1 MLSVRVRP
9 SARAALLAGALIAV
23 GLLAAPVRAQ
33 DGGAVAHPD
42 LWPVAASP
50 AAITDPATEARI
62 TQLMAGM
69 SLEEKVGQTIQ
80 ADVASI
86 TPDDLRRYPLGS
98 LLAGGNSAPHGD
110 NHAPPADWLAMIRAY
125 RAVADEA
132 RPGHTPIPLIFGID
146 AVHGHGKFVGAT
158 VFPHN
163 IGLGAMRDPALIR
176 QIGQATAQEVSAT
189 GADWTFAPTVAVPRD
204 YHWGRS
210 YEGYAEDPEVVRS
223 YSGQMTLGLQG
234 ELVAG
239 QALGRGHIAGSA
251 KHFLGDGGTA
261 GGVDQGDAKISE
273 PELIRLHAQGYP
285 PAIDAGILTVMA
297 SFSSWNGVKHT
308 GNASLLTDVLKG
320 RMGFNGFV
328 VGDWNAHGQVPGCSV
343 TDCPQAINAGLDMY
357 MAPDS
362 WKGLFDNTLAE
373 VKSGKIPMSRLD
385 DAVRRILRV
394 KIKTGLFGR
403 SSSIE
408 GQFGQLG
415 APAHRAIARQA
426 VAESLVLLKNNGAV
440 LPIRASSHVLVAG
453 DGADNIGKQSG
464 GWTLNWQGVGNKNSD
479 FPNGQSIYAGI
490 AQAVKAG
497 GGEARLSVD
506 GAFDQKPD
514 VAIVV
519 FGENPYAEFQGDI
532 PSLEYQPGDKHD
544 LALLR
549 RLKAQGIPVVAV
561 FLSGRPLWTN
571 PEINASD
578 AFVAAW
584 LPGSEGAGVADVLIR
599 KPDGSINHDFRG
611 RLGFS
616 WPKRADRTPGH
627 REEAGYDP
635 QFPYGYGLTYADAVA
650 VPPLSEDPGVRI
662 VGTNVD
668 RYFVAGHTPAPWSLV
683 AAGAVSVKSI
693 DAGAQENARLAQWS
707 GEGRGVMD
715 ITGGPVDLSRQTTGD
730 LALMIRYRLSAP
742 PTAPVKLS
750 VGCGAACG
758 ASVDVTAL
766 LTGAADGQWH
776 VSKIKLT
783 CFRGGGADMSKV
795 DRPVILSTDGKLGLT
810 FTELRLT
817 TNEGDAICPAAK

>member
-1 MLSVRVRP
+1 MTPNRRRLC
-9 SARAALLAGALIAV
+9 ATAAAVAGVILTAS
-23 GLLAAPVRAQ
+23 LLAAPATGQ
-33 DGGAVAHPD
+33 EAGSVAHPE
-42 LWPVAASP
+42 LWPAAASP
-50 AAITDPATEARI
+50 AAITDPATEAKI
-62 TQLMAGM
+62 TDLMSKM

-86 TPDDLRRYPLGS
+86 TPQDLVRYPLGS

-110 NHAPPADWLAMIRAY
+110 NHAPTADWLAMIRSY
-125 RAVADEA
+125 RAVADAA
-132 RPGHTPIPLIFGID
+132 RPGHVPIPLIFGID
-146 AVHGHGKFVGAT
+146 AVHGHGKFIGAT

-163 IGLGAMRDPALIR
+163 IGLGAMRDPDLIR
-176 QIGQATAQEVSAT
+176 KIGEATAQEVSAT

-234 ELVAG
+234 PLVAG
-239 QALGRGHIAGSA
+239 QPLGAGHIAGSA

-273 PELIRLHAQGYP
+273 AELIRLHAQGYP

-308 GNASLLTDVLKG
+308 GNASLLTGVLKG
-320 RMGFNGFV
+320 KMGFNGFV

-394 KIKTGLFGR
+394 KFKAGLFDR
-403 SSSIE
+403 SASIE

-415 APAHRAIARQA
+415 DPAHRAIARQA
-426 VAESLVLLKNNGAV
+426 VAESLVLLKNNGGV
-440 LPIRASSHVLVAG
+440 LPIRATAHILVAG
-453 DGADNIGKQSG
+453 SGADDIGKQSG
-464 GWTLNWQGVGNKNSD
+464 GWTLNWQGTGNKNSD
-479 FPNGQSIYAGI
+479 FPNGQSIYSGI
-490 AQAVKAG
+490 AQAAKAG
-497 GGEARLSVD
+497 GGEAQLSVD
-506 GAFDQKPD
+506 GQFTQKPD

-532 PSLEYQPGDKHD
+532 ATLEYQPGDKHD
-544 LALLR
+544 LALLQ
-549 RLKAQGIPVVAV
+549 RLKAQGIPVVSV

-584 LPGSEGAGVADVLIR
+584 LPGTEGGGIADVLLR
-599 KPDGSINHDFRG
+599 NPDGSVNHDFRG

-627 REEAGYDP
+627 REDPTYDP
-635 QFPYGYGLTYADAVA
+635 QFAYGYGLTYASSTT
-650 VPPLSEDPGVRI
+650 VPALSEDPGVRVAGANI
-662 VGTNVD
+662 D
-668 RYFVAGHTPAPWSLV
+668 KYFVAGHAPAPWSLN
-683 AAGAVSVKSI
+683 ATGAVSVKPI

-707 GEGRGVMD
+707 GAGPGVLSV
-715 ITGGPVDLSRQTTGD
+715 TGPQTDLSRQTTGD
-730 LALMIRYRLSAP
+730 LALMIRYRLHAAPSAP
-742 PTAPVKLS
+742 VTLS
-750 VGCGAACG
+750 VACGDTCGAA
-758 ASVDVTAL
+758 VDLTHL
-766 LTGAADGQWH
+766 LSAAADDQWH

-783 CFRGGGADMSKV
+783 CFRTGGADMSKV
-795 DRPVILSTDGKLGLT
+795 TEPFILSTQGTLSLA
-810 FTELRLT
+810 FTEIRLT
-817 TNEGDAICPAAK
+817 TNEGDAVCPAAK